1 MSETRTRSTRQDFA
15 QSGWA
20 AGGSI
25 FAGSMLA
32 VVGTFQ
38 FFEGLVAAINGN
50 DFVVK
55 TSNYVFEFNV
65 TTWGWI
71 HMILGVVVA
80 LAGVGILTGNIVAR
94 GVGIAIAVLS
104 MIANFLWLPYYPIW
118 AIILIGLDT
127 FVIFALC
134 SVNLADER

>member
-1 MSETRTRSTRQDFA
+1 MSDTRVRSTRQDFE

-25 FAGSMLA
+25 FAGSMMA
-32 VVGTFQ
+32 VVGVFQ
-38 FFEGLVAAINGN
+38 FFEGLVAVINGN
-50 DFVVK
+50 EFVVR
-55 TSNYVFEFNV
+55 TSNYIFKFNV

-71 HMILGVVVA
+71 HLVLGVVVA

-94 GVGIAIAVLS
+94 GVGILLASLQ
-104 MIANFLWLPYYPIW
+104 MISSFLWLPYYPVW
-118 AIILIGLDT
+118 AIIVIGLDV

-134 SVNLADER
+134 SVNLGDR